1 MQRSYRNVVQQR
13 DREAQNL
20 LGSAIEHLR
29 GLNRVFGN
37 IERGLTD
44 QLRERYA
51 TADHRA
57 NALDGLDRLLE
68 TYREKLDRFDRLI
81 RQVRATEEGY

>member
-1 MQRSYRNVVQQR
+1 MHQR
-13 DREAQNL
+13 DREAQTL
-20 LGSAIEHLR
+20 LSSTMEHLR
-29 GLNRVFGN
+29 GLSRVFEN
-37 IERGLTD
+37 IERGLSD

-51 TADHRA
+51 AADHRV

-68 TYREKLDRFDRLI
+68 TYRAKLDKFDRLI